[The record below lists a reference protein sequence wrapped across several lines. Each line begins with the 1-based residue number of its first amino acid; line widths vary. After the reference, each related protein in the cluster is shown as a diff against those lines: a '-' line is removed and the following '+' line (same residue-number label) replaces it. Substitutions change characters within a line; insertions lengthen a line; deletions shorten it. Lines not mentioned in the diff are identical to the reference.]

1 MSEREQNYDDET
13 RHFPPDSDRQFGM
26 AADEGVRQGIES
38 IKKQVSQ
45 TMSEREKWKMSPEEI
60 ATAKKRATFA
70 KYYWNKFGVTT
81 AEAEVADA
89 AAVKAREETLKEIGE
104 WLYLAI
110 LHDHIER
117 NKDKIFGAIAA
128 LKAGKGL

>member
-45 TMSEREKWKMSPEEI
+45 AMSEPWELSQDEI
-60 ATAKKRATFA
+60 DKAVQDSMINTLLPSQSIAH
-70 KYYWNKFGVTT
+70 
-81 AEAEVADA
+81 A
-89 AAVKAREETLKEIGE
+89 ASLKAREETLKEIGE

-117 NKDKIFGAIAA
+117 DKDKIFGAITA
-128 LKAGKGL
+128 LKAGRKP